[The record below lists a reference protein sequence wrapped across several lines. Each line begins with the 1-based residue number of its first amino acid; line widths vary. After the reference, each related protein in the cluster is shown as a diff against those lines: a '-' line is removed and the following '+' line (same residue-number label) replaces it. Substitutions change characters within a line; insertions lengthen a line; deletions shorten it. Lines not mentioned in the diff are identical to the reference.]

1 MTEWIKKTLK
11 IPFTWMNIN
20 FQWWPAFVI
29 SKLWWVECSLSSLK
43 CNCIYAAI
51 VNLWHWIYLLRLSI
65 PPLHRLFEEFKLRN
79 KFCSQSEE
87 WQQPHRMLIVEN
99 CTHITL
105 TLLVALACNISFAC
119 TPKVIPEHHKQKKGS
134 LPDLKSKW
142 VGETDYTNTKRTS
155 SSQFSKLAVR
165 LYKAIG

>member
-1 MTEWIKKTLK
+1 
-11 IPFTWMNIN
+11 MNIN

-43 CNCIYAAI
+43 CNCIYATI
-51 VNLWHWIYLLRLSI
+51 VNLNILKTCDIESTYFDCQSLLYTVC
-65 PPLHRLFEEFKLRN
+65 PVEEFKLRN
-79 KFCSQSEE
+79 KLCSQSEE
-87 WQQPHRMLIVEN
+87 WTLLTAATSHVN
-99 CTHITL
+99 CGKLYTHITL
-105 TLLVALACNISFAC
+105 TLLVALACNISCVC
-119 TPKVIPEHHKQKKGS
+119 TPKVIPEHHRQKKGS
-134 LPDLKSKW
+134 PPDLKSKW